1 MKNIFV
7 RTKIFSCS
15 APRAAEELDAGGRG
29 GQPGVPAAAGAG
41 GEGDEEQQARG
52 GGHLSH
58 QVRDLHRGHSDDIHR
73 EHCARQGGP
82 DPP

>member
-1 MKNIFV
+1 MKIFLF

-29 GQPGVPAAAGAG
+29 GQPWVPAAAGAG

-52 GGHLSH
+52 GGHLPH
-58 QVRDLHRGHSDDIHR
+58 QVS
-73 EHCARQGGP
+73 GGP
-82 DPP
+82 SQWTQ

>member
-52 GGHLSH
+52 GGHLPH

-73 EHCARQGGP
+73 KHCVRQGGP

>member
-1 MKNIFV
+1 MKIFLF

-29 GQPGVPAAAGAG
+29 GQPWVPAAAGAG

-52 GGHLSH
+52 GGHLPH
-58 QVRDLHRGHSDDIHR
+58 QVS
-73 EHCARQGGP
+73 GP
-82 DPP
+82 SQWTDNVMISLN